1 MTPVLAAAPP
11 VTATTTAPSIN
22 KRGSQKQNRDS
33 RQTLFRVDKK
43 KIQVTPTPVKCA
55 SAKGA
60 SSKAKKSSK
69 PGSVPGDNV
78 ISEKE
83 MWLAIKALLL
93 QNFLNAKMKEWGKIA
108 IEVALNLKME
118 RRTVMHTIEDAVND
132 QDGKA
137 QEGVKEL
144 ETSWEGLTSSI

>member
-1 MTPVLAAAPP
+1 M
-11 VTATTTAPSIN
+11 
-22 KRGSQKQNRDS
+22 KRAD
-33 RQTLFRVDKK
+33 V
-43 KIQVTPTPVKCA
+43 
-55 SAKGA
+55 KGA
-60 SSKAKKSSK
+60 RSKVKNASK
-69 PGSVPGDNV
+69 PNSLPGEKV
-78 ISEKE
+78 VSEKE
-83 MWLAIKALLL
+83 MRLTIKALLL
-93 QNFLNAKMKEWGKIA
+93 QNFLNAKMKEWGKIV